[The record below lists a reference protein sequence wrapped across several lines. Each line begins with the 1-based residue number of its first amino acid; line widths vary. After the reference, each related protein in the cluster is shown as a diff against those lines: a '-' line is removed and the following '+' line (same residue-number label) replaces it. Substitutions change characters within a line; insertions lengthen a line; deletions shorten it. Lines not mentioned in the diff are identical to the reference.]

1 VTRPRVTVVGLGP
14 GDAQYLTR
22 ATLDAMANAP
32 QARLRTGRHP
42 AAAEFAGVPTYDDW
56 YESAESFDALYDII
70 VEDLVRLAAISP
82 VVYAVPGSP
91 LVAEATVERLLA
103 RTDVDVEILPA
114 VSTVD
119 VACSALRVDP
129 MAVSL
134 QVVDALAG
142 DAPLRS
148 SGALLVLQTYS
159 PEVMA
164 AVADR
169 LEPTTSVCVVFHAG
183 LPEQELRWMTARDL
197 GRVHDADH
205 LTSLYVPEVRDA
217 GSAVVDLVDLMSVLR
232 EKCAWDQEQ
241 THASL
246 ARHLLEESYEVI
258 DALERYTL
266 ALEGEG
272 DVGATA
278 HHVEEELGD
287 LLFQIVFHAHLGGEN
302 DTFTLTSIA
311 DAVHHK
317 LVDRHPHVFGD
328 VTVTSADDAEARW
341 ERLKKEEKQRESV
354 TDGIAWELPGL
365 VLHAKLL
372 RKAASVGISTPDGA
386 AALAHA
392 RNVLSSM
399 ASDDAEAWREVIS
412 SLSVVAKSGG
422 VDLEGVARSLALAL
436 RDEIVA
442 AEGLA
447 RS

>member
-1 VTRPRVTVVGLGP
+1 MTRPRVTVVGLGP
-14 GDAQYLTR
+14 GDARHLTR
-22 ATLDAMANAP
+22 ATVDAIATASHV
-32 QARLRTGRHP
+32 RLRTGRHP
-42 AAAEFAGVPTYDDW
+42 AAAEFPDVPTYDDW
-56 YESAESFDALYDII
+56 YESADSFDDLYDRI
-70 VEDLVRLAAISP
+70 VEDLVLMAASAP

-91 LVAEATVERLLA
+91 LVAESTVERLLA
-103 RTDVDVEILPA
+103 RADIDVAILPA

-119 VACSALRVDP
+119 VACAALRIDP

-134 QVVDALAG
+134 QVVDALSG
-142 DAPLRS
+142 SGPLRS

-169 LEPTTSVCVVFHAG
+169 LESTTSVCVLFHAG

-205 LTSLYVPEVRDA
+205 LTSLYVPSLRDVGTA
-217 GSAVVDLVDLMSVLR
+217 TVDLVELMSVLR

-258 DALERYTL
+258 DALERYSL
-266 ALEGEG
+266 ALAG
-272 DVGATA
+272 DGDLSATA

-287 LLFQIVFHAHLGGEN
+287 LLFQIVFHAHLGSEN
-302 DTFTLTSIA
+302 DMFTLTSIA

-372 RKAASVGISTPDGA
+372 RKAASVGVATPDGA
-386 AALAHA
+386 VALERA
-392 RNVLSSM
+392 RTVLSSLS
-399 ASDDAEAWREVIS
+399 SDDTEAWREVIT

-422 VDLEGVARSLALAL
+422 VDLEGVARSLAVAL
-436 RDEIVA
+436 RDEILA

>member
-1 VTRPRVTVVGLGP
+1 MTRPRVTVVGLGP
-14 GDAQYLTR
+14 GDVRCLTR
-22 ATLDAMANAP
+22 ATVEAIATASH
-32 QARLRTGRHP
+32 ARLRTGRHP
-42 AAAEFAGVPTYDDW
+42 AAAEFPDVPTYDDW
-56 YESAESFDALYDII
+56 YESADSFDDLYDRI
-70 VEDLVRLAAISP
+70 VEDLVQMAASAP

-91 LVAEATVERLLA
+91 LVAESTVERLLA
-103 RTDVDVEILPA
+103 REDIDVAILPA

-119 VACSALRVDP
+119 VACAALRIDP

-134 QVVDALAG
+134 QVVDALSG
-142 DAPLRS
+142 SGPLRS
-148 SGALLVLQTYS
+148 TGALLVLQTYS

-169 LEPTTSVCVVFHAG
+169 LESTTSVCVVFHAG

-205 LTSLYVPEVRDA
+205 LTSLYVPSLRDVGTA
-217 GSAVVDLVDLMSVLR
+217 TVDLVELMSVLR

-258 DALERYTL
+258 DALERYSL
-266 ALEGEG
+266 ALAG
-272 DVGATA
+272 DGDLAATA

-287 LLFQIVFHAHLGGEN
+287 LLFQIVFHAHLGSEN
-302 DTFTLTSIA
+302 DMFTLTSIA
-311 DAVHHK
+311 DAVLHT
-317 LVDRHPHVFGD
+317 LVERHPHVFGD

-372 RKAASVGISTPDGA
+372 RKAASVGVATPDGA
-386 AALAHA
+386 VALERA
-392 RNVLSSM
+392 RTVLSSRS
-399 ASDDAEAWREVIS
+399 SDETEAWLAVIT

-422 VDLEGVARSLALAL
+422 VDLEGVARSLAVAL
-436 RDEIVA
+436 RDEILA